1 MTTTASAIRKS
12 QLSVQREGILRT
24 ARAAGFGLPFWLTVL
39 YLAFEYGRPQN
50 SLPALGNLHLPGVVT
65 VSLGLAMLTS
75 GRIDLSDIQ
84 TKLFVVFL
92 GLMAALVP
100 FAVNNGAAFYTTLAM
115 LILFVAYLAIVNF
128 VDSFEKF
135 ETIINAWIVIHIYL
149 AITVILH
156 KGMGVGGYFGDENDV
171 ALALNMI
178 LPFSFFLA
186 LEAKTQSKRVL
197 FLISTA
203 IFLVAIAATSSRGG
217 FVGLVAVGLY
227 CWLRSPRKL
236 MSAMAVVLLIFTI
249 IQFAPKGYW
258 DRMNTITTDTDDP
271 YGTGQDRIYSWKAA
285 WKMFLDYPILG
296 VGPGNFPWNF
306 SDYEPS
312 GGFGG
317 HDGMEGRLHTGRA
330 AHSLYFTLIPELGTV
345 GTILFTWMLLSSLR
359 DLRFIRKRIRE
370 KPQRLEEDIHFRERV
385 RYLTLALGGS
395 LPGFLASGAFISV
408 LYYPNFWIW
417 LALVVALKRQ
427 VVSSIPGSERRR
439 YRWARPLK
447 QSQRSMSL
455 PS

>member
-1 MTTTASAIRKS
+1 MTTTVSTIREGR
-12 QLSVQREGILRT
+12 LFAQRERILRT
-24 ARAAGFGLPFWLTVL
+24 ARRTGFGLPFWLTVL
-39 YLAFEYGRPQN
+39 YLAFEYGRPQD
-50 SLPALGNLHLPGVVT
+50 SLPALGYLHLPGVVT
-65 VSLGLAMLTS
+65 VALGLALLTS
-75 GRIDLSDIQ
+75 GRVDLSNIQ
-84 TKLFVVFL
+84 TKLFMVFL

-100 FAVNNGAAFYTTLAM
+100 FAVNNYWAFYTTLAM
-115 LILFVAYLAIVNF
+115 LLLFVAYLAIVNF

-135 ETIINAWIVIHIYL
+135 ETIINAWIGFHVYL
-149 AITVILH
+149 AITGILH
-156 KGMGVGGYFGDENDV
+156 KGMGVGGYFGDENDL

-178 LPFSFFLA
+178 MPFSFFLA

-217 FVGLVAVGLY
+217 FLGLVAVGLY
-227 CWLRSPRKL
+227 CWFRSPRKL
-236 MSAMAVVLLIFTI
+236 MSAMAVLLLIFTI
-249 IQFAPKGYW
+249 LQFAPEGYW

-271 YGTGQDRIYSWKAA
+271 YGTGQERIYSWKAG

-306 SDYEPS
+306 ESYEPPE
-312 GGFGG
+312 GFGATAI
-317 HDGMEGRLHTGRA
+317 DTGRFNGGRA
-330 AHSLYFTLIPELGTV
+330 AHSLYFTLIPELGIV
-345 GTILFTWMLLSSLR
+345 GTILFAWMVLSSLR

-370 KPQRLEEDIHFRERV
+370 NPQQLEEDKYFRERV

-395 LPGFLASGAFISV
+395 LPGFLVSGAFLSV

-417 LALVVALKRQ
+417 MALVVALKRQ
-427 VVSSIPGSERRR
+427 VVSSIPGPERTR

-447 QSQRSMSL
+447 QGQRSMSS

>member
-1 MTTTASAIRKS
+1 MTTTVSTIREGR
-12 QLSVQREGILRT
+12 LSVQRERILRT
-24 ARAAGFGLPFWLTVL
+24 ARRTGFGLPFWLTVL
-39 YLAFEYGRPQN
+39 YLAFEYGRPQD
-50 SLPALGNLHLPGVVT
+50 SLPALGYLHLPGVVT
-65 VSLGLAMLTS
+65 VSLGLALLTS
-75 GRIDLSDIQ
+75 GRVDLSNIQ
-84 TKLFVVFL
+84 TKLFIAFL

-100 FAVNNGAAFYTTLAM
+100 FAVNNSVAFYATLAM
-115 LILFVAYLAIVNF
+115 LILFIDYLAIVNF
-128 VDSFEKF
+128 VDSFQKF
-135 ETIINAWIVIHIYL
+135 ETIINAWIGFHVYL

-156 KGMGVGGYFGDENDV
+156 KGTGMGGYFADENDV
-171 ALALNMI
+171 ALTLNMI

-203 IFLVAIAATSSRGG
+203 IFLVAIVATSSRGG
-217 FVGLVAVGLY
+217 FIGLVAVGLY

-249 IQFAPKGYW
+249 IQFAPQGYW

-271 YGTGQDRIYSWKAA
+271 YGTGQDRIYSWKAG

-306 SDYEPS
+306 SDYEPP

-317 HDGMEGRLHTGRA
+317 TATDTGRLHGGRA
-330 AHSLYFTLIPELGTV
+330 AHSLYFTLIPELGIV
-345 GTILFTWMLLSSLR
+345 GIILYAWMVLSSLR
-359 DLRFIRKRIRE
+359 DLRFIRNRI
-370 KPQRLEEDIHFRERV
+370 KQNPQRFEDDRYFRERV

-395 LPGFLASGAFISV
+395 LPGFLASGAFLSV

-417 LALVVALKRQ
+417 MALVVALKRQ
-427 VVSSIPGSERRR
+427 VVSSIPGPERTR
-439 YRWARPLK
+439 YRWARPVE
-447 QSQRSMSL
+447 QSQRSTSS